1 MAPPATSSVVVGG
14 GVAYAVLLLLLAN
27 ACVSDASL
35 EGSRVLS
42 ADDQQGKGLL
52 ASWRRLIVETPLP
65 GAAAPPPGNNS
76 LALAAARTHRSDPLA
91 NLTMY
96 SGGWNISD
104 QHYWASVAY
113 TAVPL
118 FLVAMLWFVVF
129 GIALLIISC
138 CCCFCRNKNN
148 TSSPAAYFSSLILL
162 IIFTLATIAGCVILH
177 CGQELFHSTTINTV
191 DYVVGQGNLT
201 VDNLRNFSRSLAA
214 AKNIGVDQI
223 FLPVDVQQ
231 RIDVIEEKLNSS
243 ANEFS
248 TRALENSK
256 KIKNVVNNTQC
267 TLMAIAA
274 VMLGLAV
281 LGFLF
286 SILGLQF
293 LVSLLVIAG
302 WVVLAVTIMMSAI
315 FVLLHKNAYAQAL
328 TEVHLRRRGSVV
340 ADTCVAMDDW
350 VTHPQAHTALDDI
363 LPCVDVAT
371 ANESMYRSQEVT
383 AQLVALVNNVI
394 VNISNRDF
402 PPSLRPLYFNQ
413 SGPLMPVL
421 CVPFNP
427 DMSTR
432 ACAPGEVTFDSAPVE
447 WKKFECQ
454 TTGPPGSEVC
464 TTEGR
469 VTPAAY
475 GQMTAAASISQ
486 GLYQY
491 GPFLTQLQ
499 DCTFVRETF
508 TAISDNNCPGLELYS
523 RHVYLGLLVI
533 SVAVMMSIVFWMLH
547 TRQQRRR
554 SRSKLK

>member
-1 MAPPATSSVVVGG
+1 MAPPATSSGGG
-14 GVAYAVLLLLLAN
+14 GVACAVLLLLLLAN
-27 ACVSDASL
+27 AGVSDASF
-35 EGSRVLS
+35 EGRRVMS
-42 ADDQQGKGLL
+42 DGDQRGKGLL

-65 GAAAPPPGNNS
+65 GAGAGAALPPPPPGNNS
-76 LALAAARTHRSDPLA
+76 LVLAAARTRRCDPLG

-96 SGGWNISD
+96 RGGWNISD

-118 FLVAMLWFVVF
+118 LVVAMVWFILF
-129 GIALLIISC
+129 GVALLIISC
-138 CCCFCRNKNN
+138 CCCFCRNKSNN
-148 TSSPAAYFSSLILL
+148 YSPAAYFSSLVLL

-231 RIDVIEEKLNSS
+231 RIDVIEDKLNSS

-256 KIKNVVNNTQC
+256 KIKNVVDQMQYN
-267 TLMAIAA
+267 LMVIAA

-286 SILGLQF
+286 SVLGLHF

-302 WVVLAVTIMMSAI
+302 WLVLAVTIMMSSA
-315 FVLLHKNAYAQAL
+315 FLLLHN
-328 TEVHLRRRGSVV
+328 VV

-363 LPCVDVAT
+363 LPCVDVGT

-402 PPSLRPLYFNQ
+402 PPALRPLYFNQ

-427 DMSTR
+427 DMSVR
-432 ACAPGEVTFDSAPVE
+432 ACAPGEVTFDSAAAE

-454 TTGPPGSEVC
+454 ATGPTGSEVC

-475 GQMTAAASISQ
+475 GQMTAATSISQ

-491 GPFLTQLQ
+491 GPFLLQLQ

-508 TAISDNNCPGLELYS
+508 TAISDNNCPGLERYS
-523 RHVYLGLLVI
+523 RHVYIGLLVI
-533 SVAVMMSIVFWMLH
+533 SVAVMMSIIFWMLH

-554 SRSKLK
+554 SRSKLL

>member
-1 MAPPATSSVVVGG
+1 MAPLASSSSI
-14 GVAYAVLLLLLAN
+14 GVAYVALLLFLA
-27 ACVSDASL
+27 DASL
-35 EGSRVLS
+35 SHANLEGRRVLS
-42 ADDQQGKGLL
+42 DEQGRGIV
-52 ASWRRLIVETPLP
+52 ASWRRSIVESPLP
-65 GAAAPPPGNNS
+65 GSVPSGNNS
-76 LALAAARTHRSDPLA
+76 LVLAAARTHRSDPIA
-91 NLTMY
+91 NLSMY

-118 FLVAMLWFVVF
+118 FLVAVLWFIGF
-129 GIALLIISC
+129 GIVLLVVSC
-138 CCCFCRNKNN
+138 CCCFCRNKSN
-148 TSSPAAYFSSLILL
+148 TYSPASYFSSLVLL
-162 IIFTLATIAGCVILH
+162 IIFTCVTIAGCVILH
-177 CGQELFHSTTINTV
+177 CGQELFHSSTINTV

-201 VDNLRNFSRSLAA
+201 VDNLRNFSGSLAS

-231 RIDVIEEKLNSS
+231 RIDIIEEKLNSS

-248 TRALENSK
+248 TRSLDNSK
-256 KIKNVVNNTQC
+256 KIKNVVNNMQYH
-267 TLMAIAA
+267 LMAVGA

-286 SILGLQF
+286 SVLGLQF

-302 WVVLAVTIMMSAI
+302 WIVLAVTIMTSAA
-315 FVLLHKNAYAQAL
+315 FLLLHN
-328 TEVHLRRRGSVV
+328 VV

-394 VNISNRDF
+394 VNISNKEF
-402 PPSLRPLYFNQ
+402 PPSLKPLYFNQ
-413 SGPLMPVL
+413 SGPLMPML
-421 CVPFNP
+421 CTPFNP
-427 DMSTR
+427 DMSIRT
-432 ACAPGEVTFDSAPVE
+432 CAPGEVNFDNAPQE

-454 TTGPPGSEVC
+454 TTGAPGSEVC

-475 GQMTAAASISQ
+475 NQMTAATSISQ

-491 GPFLTQLQ
+491 GPFLMQLQ

-508 TAISDNNCPGLELYS
+508 TAISDNNCPGLERYS
-523 RHVYLGLLVI
+523 RHVYIGLLII
-533 SVAVMMSIVFWMLH
+533 SAAVMLSIVFWMVH
-547 TRQQRRR
+547 TRQRRR
-554 SRSKLK
+554 RTRGKQL

>member
-1 MAPPATSSVVVGG
+1 MAPPATSSVVG
-14 GVAYAVLLLLLAN
+14 AYAVLLLLLLAN
-27 ACVSDASL
+27 AYVSDASL
-35 EGSRVLS
+35 EGCRVLS
-42 ADDQQGKGLL
+42 DDQQGNGLL

-65 GAAAPPPGNNS
+65 GAAAAAPPPPGNNS

-118 FLVAMLWFVVF
+118 FLAAILWFVVF

-138 CCCFCRNKNN
+138 CCCFCRSKIN
-148 TSSPAAYFSSLILL
+148 TYSPAAYFSSLVLL
-162 IIFTLATIAGCVILH
+162 IIFTLATISGCVILH

-214 AKNIGVDQI
+214 AKNIGVAQT
-223 FLPVDVQQ
+223 FLPVDEQQ

-243 ANEFS
+243 ANELS
-248 TRALENSK
+248 TRALENSN

-286 SILGLQF
+286 SILGLQI
-293 LVSLLVIAG
+293 LVSLLVMAG
-302 WVVLAVTIMMSAI
+302 WVVLAGTIMMSAI
-315 FVLLHKNAYAQAL
+315 FLLLHN
-328 TEVHLRRRGSVV
+328 VV

-413 SGPLMPVL
+413 SGPLMPTL
-421 CVPFNP
+421 CDPFNP
-427 DMSTR
+427 DMSPR

-454 TTGPPGSEVC
+454 TTGPPGSELC

-475 GQMTAAASISQ
+475 EQMTAAASISQ

-523 RHVYLGLLVI
+523 RHVHLGLLVI
-533 SVAVMMSIVFWMLH
+533 SIAVMMSIVFWMLH

>member
-1 MAPPATSSVVVGG
+1 MAPPATSPVGG
-14 GVAYAVLLLLLAN
+14 GAYAVILLLFLAN
-27 ACVSDASL
+27 VGVSDAGF
-35 EGSRVLS
+35 EGRRVLLS
-42 ADDQQGKGLL
+42 DEQGRRGLL

-65 GAAAPPPGNNS
+65 AAGAAPPPPGNNS
-76 LALAAARTHRSDPLA
+76 LALAAARTHRVDPLA

-118 FLVAMLWFVVF
+118 FLVAMLWFIAF
-129 GIALLIISC
+129 GIVLLIISC
-138 CCCFCRNKNN
+138 CCCFCRNKSN
-148 TSSPAAYFSSLILL
+148 TYSPASYFSSLILL
-162 IIFTLATIAGCVILH
+162 IIFTLATIAGCIILH
-177 CGQELFHSTTINTV
+177 CGQELFHSSTIKTV
-191 DYVVGQGNLT
+191 DYVIGQGNLT
-201 VDNLRNFSRSLAA
+201 VDNLRNFSDSLAA

-248 TRALENSK
+248 TRALDNSK
-256 KIKNVVNNTQC
+256 KIKRVVDNMQYN
-267 TLMAIAA
+267 LMVIGA

-302 WVVLAVTIMMSAI
+302 WVVLAVTIMMSAT
-315 FVLLHKNAYAQAL
+315 FLLLHN
-328 TEVHLRRRGSVV
+328 VV

-350 VTHPQAHTALDDI
+350 VTHPQDHTALDDI

-371 ANESMYRSQEVT
+371 ANESMYRSEEVT

-413 SGPLMPVL
+413 SGPLMPML
-421 CVPFNP
+421 CDPFNP
-427 DMSTR
+427 DMSAR
-432 ACAPGEVTFDSAPVE
+432 ACAPGEVTFDSAAAE

-469 VTPAAY
+469 VTPEAY
-475 GQMTAAASISQ
+475 GQMTAATSISQ

-491 GPFLTQLQ
+491 GPFLMQLQ
-499 DCTFVRETF
+499 DCSFVRETF
-508 TAISDNNCPGLELYS
+508 TAISDNNCPGLERYS
-523 RHVYLGLLVI
+523 RDVYIGLLVI
-533 SVAVMMSIVFWMLH
+533 SGAVMMSIVFWMVH
-547 TRQQRRR
+547 TRQRRRR
-554 SRSKLK
+554 SLSKQM